1 MVAACAFSAW
11 GGEVNLPACHVRSH
25 VSGKQG
31 GGGGVEELLLEELL
45 KPGKELR
52 PVFVALGLEPEGLL
66 TAQVRRGGGG
76 SCTHH
81 RGEG

>member
-1 MVAACAFSAW
+1 M
-11 GGEVNLPACHVRSH
+11 
-25 VSGKQG
+25 
-31 GGGGVEELLLEELL
+31 EELLLEELL